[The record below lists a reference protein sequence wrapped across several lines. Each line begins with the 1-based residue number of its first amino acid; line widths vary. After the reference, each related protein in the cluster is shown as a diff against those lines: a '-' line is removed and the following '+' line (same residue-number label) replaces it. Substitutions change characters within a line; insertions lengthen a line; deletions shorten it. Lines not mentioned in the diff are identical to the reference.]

1 MTPFGYRV
9 LGFGSG
15 GVAPEYI
22 AATGPDDAAGVTDG
36 NYKYHIFNA
45 TKTGANGF
53 SVSAVGNEQG
63 SNTVEYLVI
72 AGGGGGSGMYYGGGG
87 GAGGYR
93 NSCTEDTYSG
103 DSSSLESA
111 LSVSVQDYN
120 VTIGAGGAEVG
131 GYNTDGNYGNDSV
144 FSSITSDA
152 GGRGTTTTDGGDGGS
167 GGGGG
172 KAVRDGGT
180 GTAGQGGDGG
190 KGGGDK
196 SGGGGGASGDGGN
209 STGWDGVTDPDWQSG
224 TVGAGADGLA
234 SSITGSSV
242 TRAGG
247 GGAGG
252 NYVYIASGDGGAGGG
267 GDGGD
272 PNRGNTAGTVNTGSG
287 GGGGNHSNI
296 GIANMGR
303 AGGSGVVIIRYK
315 FQ

>member
-15 GVAPEYI
+15 GIAPEYI

-72 AGGGGGSGMYYGGGG
+72 AGGGSGSGMYYGGGG

-120 VTIGAGGAEVG
+120 VTIGAGGSEAA
-131 GYNTDGNYGNDSV
+131 GYSVNGNPGNDSV
-144 FSSITSDA
+144 FSSITSD
-152 GGRGTTTTDGGDGGS
+152 GGGEGTQNSAGGDGGS

-172 KAVRDGGT
+172 HTVQDGGA

-190 KGGGDK
+190 KGGGSK

-209 STGWDGVTDPDWQSG
+209 STGWDGVTDQVNSEG
-224 TVGAGADGLA
+224 STGYGANGLA

-242 TRAGG
+242 TRAG
-247 GGAGG
+247 
-252 NYVYIASGDGGAGGG
+252 
-267 GDGGD
+267 
-272 PNRGNTAGTVNTGSG
+272 
-287 GGGGNHSNI
+287 
-296 GIANMGR
+296 
-303 AGGSGVVIIRYK
+303 
-315 FQ
+315 